1 MHCNRLRAKQLRL
14 VDPVAKG
21 GELQGQGLPGL
32 FSPKNP
38 IRRNSFALS
47 FNYVCTN
54 PFGDKSKFKFKFD
67 SISV

>member
-14 VDPVAKG
+14 VEPVAKG
-21 GELQGQGLPGL
+21 GRVAGLPEL
-32 FSPKNP
+32 FLAKNA

>member
-14 VDPVAKG
+14 VDPVARG
-21 GELQGQGLPGL
+21 RRVAGLPEL
-32 FSPKNP
+32 FLAKNP